1 METASSP
8 VLLSQ
13 AIPFLA
19 GGALHTCS
27 PVSISV
33 VCEAPARPRTNME
46 PSLEEIVELAQ
57 DTGGSKGVSMGGW
70 KGDQNGSVSLA
81 QIPKVLDKTEC
92 FFG

>member
-1 METASSP
+1 
-8 VLLSQ
+8 
-13 AIPFLA
+13 
-19 GGALHTCS
+19 
-27 PVSISV
+27 
-33 VCEAPARPRTNME
+33 ME